1 MRRKSDQNKAT
12 ISHNQKVPTEGD
24 FPLNRDA
31 VGGFTSYSPFRGVG
45 GSSIRLPAEWE
56 PQSFVQ
62 LTWPHAGTDWADMLD
77 EVSECFVGIAR
88 EIVKR
93 ERLLIVCADENT
105 VREQLR
111 DLPQDKITC
120 VEIPTNDTWAR
131 DHGGITVMEDGK
143 PVVLD
148 FTFNGWG
155 MKFPANLDNQITRQ
169 LFEKNIFPDNVKYQ
183 NRLNFVLEGGSIESN
198 GQGTIL
204 TTAECLLSEN
214 RNNLTKEEIEAKLK
228 EYLGAERILWLH
240 HGYLAGDDTDSH
252 VDTLAR
258 FCSPDTIAYVKCDDE
273 NDEHY
278 SELKKMEEEIFSF
291 APLGVGGIPLPMA
304 DAVYDE
310 NGDRLPATYANFL
323 IINDAVLMPTYN
335 SPKDEIARGQLQKAF
350 PDREI
355 IGIDCLALIKQ
366 HGSLHC
372 VTMQYGA
379 SPNPSK
385 GGEFGGHDLKSL

>member
-1 MRRKSDQNKAT
+1 MRRKSDQNKVT

-45 GSSIRLPAEWE
+45 GKPIRIPAEWE

-77 EVSECFVGIAR
+77 EVSECFVSIAR

-93 ERLLIVCADENT
+93 ERLLIVCADKNS

-169 LFEKNIFPDNVKYQ
+169 LFEKNIFPENVKYQ

-204 TTAECLLSEN
+204 TTSECLLSEN